1 MRHSTLLAGLG
12 PFAKLNHKTIRY
24 PGHAVI
30 MRGLLN
36 DLHLRDRRSVL
47 KDLPEHAVPTT
58 LQDVVIIFVTVSGR
72 KNGELIQETYASKI
86 YSRDMDGRTLS
97 AIQITTAAAMCT
109 VLDLLSAGVLP
120 QHGFIRQE
128 DISLNA
134 FLESR
139 FGQAYAKPGPGPD
152 PFRLHR
158 MMTWKQP
165 MRELTLGMVDQ
176 LLEPGGSPVDDS
188 HAMTPLM

>member
-1 MRHSTLLAGLG
+1 MMLRQETIVLPAIYWHRPAVNPLTPVGRLDAES
-12 PFAKLNHKTIRY
+12 AKTRVVTC
-24 PGHAVI
+24 AVAEGAPLQFDHI
-30 MRGLLN
+30 IE
-36 DLHLRDRRSVL
+36 DTPHRRSVL
-47 KDLPEHAVPTT
+47 KDLLEHAVPAT

-72 KNGELIQETYASKI
+72 KNGELIQETYANKI
-86 YSRDMDGRTLS
+86 YGRDLDGRTLS

-139 FGQAYAKPGPGPD
+139 FGQAYAKPGPD
-152 PFRLHR
+152 RIHSACI
-158 MMTWKQP
+158 
-165 MRELTLGMVDQ
+165 V
-176 LLEPGGSPVDDS
+176 
-188 HAMTPLM
+188 